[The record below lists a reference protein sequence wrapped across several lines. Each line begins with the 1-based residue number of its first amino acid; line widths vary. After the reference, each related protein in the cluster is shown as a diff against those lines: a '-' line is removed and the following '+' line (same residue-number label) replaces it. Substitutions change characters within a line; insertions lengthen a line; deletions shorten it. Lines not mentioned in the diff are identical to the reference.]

1 MKQQLNEIRRMQQ
14 LAGIIK
20 ENTQFDEDKLKK
32 YHEYL
37 LNLGGGDLGGDYKD
51 ILSKAKQFDSV
62 EEFIEDDINTLATDD
77 KVQADKIR
85 KWVKQ
90 NIKINDGSS
99 LNPRTKTIV
108 DNLLAKTEEAIRIKD
123 TDTLQ
128 KIYNKALTVGGGSW
142 DYFIDQLTD
151 KGLAS
156 ITPRGML
163 VWNFENPEEVDN
175 F

>member
-1 MKQQLNEIRRMQQ
+1 MKTQLNEIRRMQK
-14 LAGIIK
+14 LAG
-20 ENTQFDEDKLKK
+20 
-32 YHEYL
+32 L
-37 LNLGGGDLGGDYKD
+37 LN
-51 ILSKAKQFDSV
+51 
-62 EEFIEDDINTLATDD
+62 EE
-77 KVQADKIR
+77 
-85 KWVKQ
+85 
-90 NIKINDGSS
+90 INDGSS

-142 DYFIDQLTD
+142 DYFIDQLTH

-163 VWNFENPEEVDN
+163 AWSFENPEDVNN

>member
-1 MKQQLNEIRRMQQ
+1 MKHQLNEIRRMQQ

-37 LNLGGGDLGGDYKD
+37 LDLGGGDLGGDYKD

-90 NIKINDGSS
+90 NIKISN
-99 LNPRTKTIV
+99 
-108 DNLLAKTEEAIRIKD
+108 
-123 TDTLQ
+123 
-128 KIYNKALTVGGGSW
+128 
-142 DYFIDQLTD
+142 
-151 KGLAS
+151 
-156 ITPRGML
+156 
-163 VWNFENPEEVDN
+163 
-175 F
+175 